1 MTNND
6 TYKVYFGSSM
16 QMIQTLT
23 VTSNLEA
30 LIIKSLY
37 RSLQLYLIVN
47 YFKIT
52 AFYLTSQYGVSSL
65 FTVKR

>member
-23 VTSNLEA
+23 VTSNL
-30 LIIKSLY
+30 KSLY

-52 AFYLTSQYGVSSL
+52 AFYLTSQYCMSSL

>member
-30 LIIKSLY
+30 LKSLY
-37 RSLQLYLIVN
+37 RSAKL
-47 YFKIT
+47 
-52 AFYLTSQYGVSSL
+52 
-65 FTVKR
+65 

>member
-1 MTNND
+1 MTYND

-30 LIIKSLY
+30 LKSLY